1 MQDLTLQQ
9 DGKLDPRRVRVWLAV
24 IVLAALALRCF
35 NTLART
41 ETVDRDTAS
50 FLYQAKSLVE
60 GDAHRWFAVH
70 TKPPVYS
77 GLIAA
82 GWKLGLDPILAG
94 RLVALIAGLL
104 VLHPTWLLL
113 RRCGPVGPALVGL
126 AILALMKEPM
136 RCSGRCIADTT
147 YAAIM
152 MYGVYFFIVRGLV
165 DAKLWAF
172 PLAGAFG
179 GLAYLTRTEGL
190 MLLPLGLL
198 MLAAGAIRRKL
209 PRPAALLGGLA
220 MLVVCLA
227 IVSVHVAMVSAVEGR
242 FTLRRNMGQFML
254 YSIGATHE
262 VIPSAGK
269 GPTALEV
276 FASHGLSMAASWLTN
291 LWGYLSSNI
300 ARCGGYATGAFLLAG
315 LASFGRR
322 LWRWQPC
329 QLGLGLFAL
338 SLCVL
343 SIIEPHT
350 RMLLATIPLTG
361 FLMGAGVFWI
371 HRQADKLNLPGK
383 GKRGSEMVIPAIAIG
398 AVLAISAASVIK
410 FDSHKDSPL
419 HWAAAIIA
427 ADSEVRGEPAG
438 RVASSE
444 SVIAWHA
451 RGEPVTFSDNWT
463 LTTDQL
469 REFVERQK
477 VDFFVLNVHELQN
490 AGLDDQDIRNV
501 PAFLEIIG
509 EARSDPRSRDAEHL
523 LIYRVRAER

>member
-1 MQDLTLQQ
+1 MLEPTLQQ
-9 DGKLDPRRVRVWLAV
+9 DGPVSLRRVRVWLAV
-24 IVLAALALRCF
+24 IVLAALTLRCF

-60 GDAHRWFAVH
+60 GDVHRWFAVH

-77 GLIAA
+77 GLIALI
-82 GWKLGLDPILAG
+82 WKLGLDPILAA
-94 RLVALIAGLL
+94 RCISLIAGLL

-113 RRCGPVGPALVGL
+113 RRCGPAAPALVGL

-136 RCSGRCIADTT
+136 RCSGRCISDTT
-147 YAAIM
+147 YATIM
-152 MYGVYFFIVRGLV
+152 MYGAYFFIVRGLV

-172 PLAGAFG
+172 PLAGALG

-209 PRPAALLGGLA
+209 PRRMALLGALA

-227 IVSVHVAMVSAVEGR
+227 IVSVHVALVSMEEGR

-254 YSIGATHE
+254 YSAGQTHE
-262 VIPSAGK
+262 ATSSAGR

-276 FASHGLSMAASWLTN
+276 FISHSPAMAASWLAN

-300 ARCGGYATGAFLLAG
+300 ARCGGYVTGVFLLAG
-315 LASFGRR
+315 LAAFGRR

-329 QLGLGLFAL
+329 QLGLGFFVL

-350 RMLLATIPLTG
+350 RMLLGTISLTG
-361 FLMGAGVFWI
+361 FLMGAGLFWI
-371 HRQADKLNLPGK
+371 NRQADKLDLPGK
-383 GKRGSEMVIPAIAIG
+383 GKPGSEIVTPGIAIV
-398 AVLAISAASVIK
+398 AVLAISVASIVK
-410 FDSHKDSPL
+410 FDSHEDSQF
-419 HWAAAIIA
+419 HEAAGIVAAAGKAQGIP
-427 ADSEVRGEPAG
+427 SP

-444 SVIAWHA
+444 AIIAWYAH
-451 RGEPVTFSDNWT
+451 GEIVPLSDNWT

-469 REFVERQK
+469 REFVEQKK
-477 VDFFVLNVHELQN
+477 VDYLVLNVNHLKR
-490 AGLDDQDIRNV
+490 AGLDARDIRNA
-501 PAFLEIIG
+501 PDFLEIIG
-509 EARSDPRSRDAEHL
+509 KASSDPRSEDAEHL
-523 LIYRVRAER
+523 LVYRVQAER